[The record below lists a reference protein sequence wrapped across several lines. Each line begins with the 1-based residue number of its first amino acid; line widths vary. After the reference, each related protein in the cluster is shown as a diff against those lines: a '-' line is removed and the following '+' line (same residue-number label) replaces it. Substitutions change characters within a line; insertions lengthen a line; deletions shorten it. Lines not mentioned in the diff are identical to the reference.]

1 MRANARNGLIAAF
14 FVVLGWVIVFIF
26 LFHAWSVLVQREAV
40 VDAVGMTGSEWL
52 RTAPRFGYFF
62 LAGLVLGHIFGT
74 TAGAKWAFVSAVLS
88 MGIDVLLERMS
99 FPDGIDAFALVL
111 LAINYALPPVMAVA
125 GALVNRLWTRSAERT
140 IAT

>member
-1 MRANARNGLIAAF
+1 MRANARNGLTAAF
-14 FVVLGWVIVFIF
+14 IVVLGWVIVFLF
-26 LFHAWSVLVQREAV
+26 LLGAWSMLMDREAV
-40 VDAVGMTGSEWL
+40 VDAVGLVGSEWL

-62 LAGLVLGHIFGT
+62 LAGLVLGHLFGAA
-74 TAGAKWAFVSAVLS
+74 AGAKWAFVSAVLS
-88 MGIDVLLERMS
+88 MGIDVLLEKMS

-125 GALVNRLWTRSAERT
+125 GALVSRLWTRSVEGS